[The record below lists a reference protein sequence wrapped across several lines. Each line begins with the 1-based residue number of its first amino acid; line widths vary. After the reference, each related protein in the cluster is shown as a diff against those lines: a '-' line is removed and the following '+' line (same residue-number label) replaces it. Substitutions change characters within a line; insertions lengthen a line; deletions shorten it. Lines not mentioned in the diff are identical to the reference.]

1 MFFVLSIVTLLIII
15 FVCIFAKQDIIDN
28 RKVKYHESIPKDKTY
43 VLDEY
48 GNWQLVD
55 LVKLNKDNK
64 SENKDS
70 QIRHK
75 EIVDDI
81 KQDNKGSV

>member
-1 MFFVLSIVTLLIII
+1 MRVF
-15 FVCIFAKQDIIDN
+15 
-28 RKVKYHESIPKDKTY
+28 RKIKTY

-81 KQDNKGSV
+81 KQDNKGIYK